1 MHFSSRC
8 YLFEKRQIIL
18 FMLLYKNKLMR
29 LWIICEKPSPES
41 YASKNI
47 FYLLQL
53 PTMYFLTLFD
63 NQALRKSWIKKT
75 NTNWY
80 LFCCYGYC
88 MATTINDQLLGAK
101 HLTLERGQAIYR
113 IKPLQAVLG
122 SNNHNNNITITKN
135 TPSPSN
141 KHKES
146 AILMV
151 HGENLECYGLE
162 KETISPL
169 KYASLD

>member
-1 MHFSSRC
+1 
-8 YLFEKRQIIL
+8 
-18 FMLLYKNKLMR
+18 
-29 LWIICEKPSPES
+29 
-41 YASKNI
+41 
-47 FYLLQL
+47 
-53 PTMYFLTLFD
+53 
-63 NQALRKSWIKKT
+63 
-75 NTNWY
+75 
-80 LFCCYGYC
+80 

-101 HLTLERGQAIYR
+101 HLTLEHGQAIYR

-135 TPSPSN
+135 TPSPFN

-151 HGENLECYGLE
+151 HGENLECYGLG

-169 KYASLD
+169 KYESLD

>member
-1 MHFSSRC
+1 
-8 YLFEKRQIIL
+8 
-18 FMLLYKNKLMR
+18 
-29 LWIICEKPSPES
+29 
-41 YASKNI
+41 
-47 FYLLQL
+47 
-53 PTMYFLTLFD
+53 
-63 NQALRKSWIKKT
+63 
-75 NTNWY
+75 
-80 LFCCYGYC
+80 

-122 SNNHNNNITITKN
+122 SNNHDNNIAITKN

-141 KHKES
+141 KHKER

-151 HGENLECYGLE
+151 HGENLECYGLG

>member
-1 MHFSSRC
+1 
-8 YLFEKRQIIL
+8 
-18 FMLLYKNKLMR
+18 
-29 LWIICEKPSPES
+29 
-41 YASKNI
+41 
-47 FYLLQL
+47 
-53 PTMYFLTLFD
+53 
-63 NQALRKSWIKKT
+63 
-75 NTNWY
+75 
-80 LFCCYGYC
+80 

-141 KHKES
+141 NYKES

-151 HGENLECYGLE
+151 HGENLECYGLG

>member
-1 MHFSSRC
+1 
-8 YLFEKRQIIL
+8 
-18 FMLLYKNKLMR
+18 
-29 LWIICEKPSPES
+29 
-41 YASKNI
+41 
-47 FYLLQL
+47 
-53 PTMYFLTLFD
+53 
-63 NQALRKSWIKKT
+63 
-75 NTNWY
+75 
-80 LFCCYGYC
+80 
-88 MATTINDQLLGAK
+88 MATTINDQLVGAK

-135 TPSPSN
+135 TPFPSN

-146 AILMV
+146 GILMV
-151 HGENLECYGLE
+151 HGENLECYGLG